1 MSTNPFQTLGYSYR
15 KDFSLVKFSSE
26 FMKSRISYCKV
37 YFVEYKANTCTTIKA
52 LCRFDR
58 SQAKHLINGKNQSDQ
73 KPVTCYMSGYRV

>member
-37 YFVEYKANTCTTIKA
+37 YFVEYKANTCCCCIVV
-52 LCRFDR
+52 LLFYVHG
-58 SQAKHLINGKNQSDQ
+58 KHLRSCRDGQL
-73 KPVTCYMSGYRV
+73 T